1 MRNYCAVFTV
11 KFLGTNL
18 NAIVLPC
25 KLHDSAGKWRSCKSA
40 VEESADAGGV
50 VCKHWIELAVMLGHV
65 TLGFK
70 GWYCHFLEGYKGLF
84 QSLMGLHRRLL
95 MEYHGLLT
103 RHFSEDMLVFL
114 SVHRLRRGL
123 IAVWELG
130 QCLVILGFTVN
141 CGVDIHINS
150 KCFCSKWAKLQNCK
164 GVFTSVGLGDVT
176 RLAHWDL
183 IP

>member
-40 VEESADAGGV
+40 VEESADTGGV

-95 MEYHGLLT
+95 MEYHGLFDQTLLW
-103 RHFSEDMLVFL
+103 RHACVFVCPSSSKGINCCL
-114 SVHRLRRGL
+114 RTGPVLGYFRL
-123 IAVWELG
+123 
-130 QCLVILGFTVN
+130 
-141 CGVDIHINS
+141 HS
-150 KCFCSKWAKLQNCK
+150 KLWGWYPYKF
-164 GVFTSVGLGDVT
+164 
-176 RLAHWDL
+176 
-183 IP
+183 